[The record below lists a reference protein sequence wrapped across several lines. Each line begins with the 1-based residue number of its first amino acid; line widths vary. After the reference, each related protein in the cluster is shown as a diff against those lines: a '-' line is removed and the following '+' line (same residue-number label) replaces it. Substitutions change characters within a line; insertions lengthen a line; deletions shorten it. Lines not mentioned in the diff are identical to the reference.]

1 MDVTVD
7 YVVTGTATGSG
18 QDYTL
23 ADGTLSISSGETSG
37 TVTITDIVDDLFDED
52 NETVIVTLSN
62 PSNATLGSDN
72 VHTYTINDNDNSPTI
87 DFNII
92 SSKSDEPS
100 PSINITVDVSQT
112 SGREISV
119 DYELTGTATGSG
131 TDYNLENGTLIIDAG
146 ENTGVITIPG
156 ILDDDIAEEDETII
170 ITLSNPTNAILG
182 DDRIYTH
189 TILANDDDKRP
200 ILISTNPKDDSTR
213 VPIDSDIILTFD
225 KAVNCESG
233 TINIGSENNSP
244 AFAVSL
250 PNEIVTGCGTEI
262 ITINLPADLEYE
274 TDYFVLI
281 EKTVFVDNSGNS
293 FKGISDKTEFNF
305 KTPIVLTDPT
315 LKQPVID
322 NAKAMMQIATR
333 WVDQNINVIS
343 KRMKTSSRQGLSG
356 LKVNLNNNVIDSIR
370 NIGVT
375 ELEDD
380 LTELPI
386 IELCTIDSS
395 GPKTDPSVKIKVHL
409 SKTASDDI
417 AVDFNVTGSS
427 GKENLSFGEGI
438 LNIEAGLKSAVII
451 IDGIPQEKFGFVK
464 GDKKIFVNLLE
475 SSNALLG
482 NNLVFTHTLT
492 DDPKAWTDPNIN
504 YFCITEFDKPKSSEP
519 IVTKSSYN
527 SFTLVTDP
535 QFYDQDTGYVETN
548 PDIEISN
555 IYDEREEAE
564 GVQDFE
570 QIKSSVEEWASDPVK
585 VTAEGELKELIGDW
599 SVWIDGEFGE
609 FTLRKNRHSTRIL
622 DERSFH
628 VGIDRL
634 SDGGG
639 LYGFA
644 LGLGEAKPINRNHE
658 SHVESRNYSLSTYGR
673 FEDGSDALQFILG
686 FSKLEFDSDR
696 LDGKELLKGQRE
708 ANQIYGSLAF
718 IRSFS
723 SESSNWQISPY
734 LRIDASYTEFDKYS
748 EIGGEAALTFDEL
761 TLSNV
766 KASIGTDISY
776 LFEGSKFNAMP
787 YLILEYGL
795 DYSETSS
802 QNMFY
807 TVEGPNIN
815 YVLQLDNGVKA
826 HNWEVDLGVI
836 LEISTDM
843 TTNLGC
849 RWQGRSDYSSDYAS
863 ITSNDL
869 SSSEICFLELM
880 LSL

>member
-1 MDVTVD
+1 M
-7 YVVTGTATGSG
+7 
-18 QDYTL
+18 
-23 ADGTLSISSGETSG
+23 
-37 TVTITDIVDDLFDED
+37 
-52 NETVIVTLSN
+52 
-62 PSNATLGSDN
+62 
-72 VHTYTINDNDNSPTI
+72 
-87 DFNII
+87 
-92 SSKSDEPS
+92 
-100 PSINITVDVSQT
+100 
-112 SGREISV
+112 
-119 DYELTGTATGSG
+119 
-131 TDYNLENGTLIIDAG
+131 
-146 ENTGVITIPG
+146 
-156 ILDDDIAEEDETII
+156 
-170 ITLSNPTNAILG
+170 
-182 DDRIYTH
+182 
-189 TILANDDDKRP
+189 
-200 ILISTNPKDDSTR
+200 
-213 VPIDSDIILTFD
+213 
-225 KAVNCESG
+225 
-233 TINIGSENNSP
+233 
-244 AFAVSL
+244 
-250 PNEIVTGCGTEI
+250 
-262 ITINLPADLEYE
+262 
-274 TDYFVLI
+274 
-281 EKTVFVDNSGNS
+281 
-293 FKGISDKTEFNF
+293 
-305 KTPIVLTDPT
+305 
-315 LKQPVID
+315 
-322 NAKAMMQIATR
+322 
-333 WVDQNINVIS
+333 
-343 KRMKTSSRQGLSG
+343 
-356 LKVNLNNNVIDSIR
+356 
-370 NIGVT
+370 
-375 ELEDD
+375 
-380 LTELPI
+380 
-386 IELCTIDSS
+386 
-395 GPKTDPSVKIKVHL
+395 
-409 SKTASDDI
+409 
-417 AVDFNVTGSS
+417 
-427 GKENLSFGEGI
+427 
-438 LNIEAGLKSAVII
+438 KSAVII

-570 QIKSSVEEWASDPVK
+570 QIKSSIEEWASDPVK
-585 VTAEGELKELIGDW
+585 VTAEGEIKELIGDW

>member
-1 MDVTVD
+1 M
-7 YVVTGTATGSG
+7 
-18 QDYTL
+18 
-23 ADGTLSISSGETSG
+23 
-37 TVTITDIVDDLFDED
+37 DED

-62 PSNATLGSDN
+62 PSNATLGTDN

-92 SSKSDEPS
+92 SSNSDEPS

-409 SKTASDDI
+409 SKTASEDI

-504 YFCITEFDKPKSSEP
+504 YFCITEFDKPK
-519 IVTKSSYN
+519 IFRTHCYK
-527 SFTLVTDP
+527 
-535 QFYDQDTGYVETN
+535 
-548 PDIEISN
+548 I
-555 IYDEREEAE
+555 
-564 GVQDFE
+564 
-570 QIKSSVEEWASDPVK
+570 
-585 VTAEGELKELIGDW
+585 
-599 SVWIDGEFGE
+599 
-609 FTLRKNRHSTRIL
+609 
-622 DERSFH
+622 
-628 VGIDRL
+628 
-634 SDGGG
+634 
-639 LYGFA
+639 
-644 LGLGEAKPINRNHE
+644 
-658 SHVESRNYSLSTYGR
+658 
-673 FEDGSDALQFILG
+673 
-686 FSKLEFDSDR
+686 
-696 LDGKELLKGQRE
+696 
-708 ANQIYGSLAF
+708 
-718 IRSFS
+718 
-723 SESSNWQISPY
+723 
-734 LRIDASYTEFDKYS
+734 
-748 EIGGEAALTFDEL
+748 
-761 TLSNV
+761 
-766 KASIGTDISY
+766 
-776 LFEGSKFNAMP
+776 
-787 YLILEYGL
+787 
-795 DYSETSS
+795 
-802 QNMFY
+802 
-807 TVEGPNIN
+807 
-815 YVLQLDNGVKA
+815 
-826 HNWEVDLGVI
+826 
-836 LEISTDM
+836 
-843 TTNLGC
+843 
-849 RWQGRSDYSSDYAS
+849 
-863 ITSNDL
+863 
-869 SSSEICFLELM
+869 FL
-880 LSL
+880 

>member
-244 AFAVSL
+244 AFTVSL

-262 ITINLPADLEYE
+262 ITINLPTDLEYE

-395 GPKTDPSVKIKVHL
+395 GPKTDPSIKIKVHL
-409 SKTASDDI
+409 SKTASEDI

-673 FEDGSDALQFILG
+673 FEVGSDALQFILG

-766 KASIGTDISY
+766 KASVGTDISY

>member
-409 SKTASDDI
+409 SKTASEDI